1 MTEPSDFSYTAQDV
15 TQAFDEIAITL
26 FADKTADTTP
36 KLLVTAGVQGSGKT
50 YLLEKNLLPSGR
62 YGNYVR
68 LYLPQYREKH
78 PKYAEMIKLGTLD
91 AYKHS
96 EAFVRALGAR
106 IFAEALER
114 KYNIIMECAFDD
126 IGFAGLAKFAPGYQL
141 EAHIVG
147 TNHSF
152 AHLSSIKRALKS
164 LENNELERFVSYSA
178 LESSM
183 SNSTAVLVAF
193 ESIAKAVSG
202 SQVYLYE
209 RGLGS
214 LNDRVL
220 RAHSAYTLDANGDLN
235 VSTTLVP
242 YAYAAYDAILGRAV
256 YSMAE
261 RDEMVQQCHL
271 ALTKAAV
278 YAKQVPDFV
287 YNDLYGYIIKYVYR

>member
-1 MTEPSDFSYTAQDV
+1 
-15 TQAFDEIAITL
+15 
-26 FADKTADTTP
+26 
-36 KLLVTAGVQGSGKT
+36 
-50 YLLEKNLLPSGR
+50 LEKSLLPSGR

-68 LYLPQYREKH
+68 LYLPEYREKH
-78 PKYAEMIKLGTLD
+78 PKYADMIKLGVLH

-96 EAFVRALGAR
+96 EAFVRELGSK
-106 IFAEALER
+106 IFANALAR

-126 IGFAGLAKFAPGYQL
+126 IGFAGLAKFVPGYQL

-147 TNHSF
+147 CNHAF

-164 LENNELERFVSYSA
+164 LEKNELERFVSYSA

-183 SNSTAVLVAF
+183 SNAPAVLVAF
-193 ESIAKAVSG
+193 ETIAKAMSG

-209 RGLGS
+209 RGLGT

-220 RAHSAYTLDANGDLN
+220 RAHSTYTLDANSDLN
-235 VSTTLVP
+235 VASTLVP
-242 YAYAAYDAILGRAV
+242 YAYAAYDAILGRSV

-261 RDEMVQQCHL
+261 RDEMVKECHL
-271 ALTKAAV
+271 ALTKTAIFAS
-278 YAKQVPDFV
+278 QIPDFV